1 MAGGFTDTLNI
12 RSTDTL
18 LAGGDTSPGRGL
30 DAEEVVLHRS
40 HTGVDQQQAVVILR
54 HQAEGRQPQVSLDL
68 KKSEK
73 ALTQVVYA
81 CPFHRFSLLYSCKND
96 VDRKRKSLRPKQW
109 DESCQNQFRGT
120 TQIAPREP
128 GTPSRRPN
136 APQTPVFFTPE
147 LGDGPTPPP
156 TETFQQM
163 APSLYD
169 GRREFFPSKLFSR
182 FTLQDIV

>member
-1 MAGGFTDTLNI
+1 MAGGLTDTLNI

-54 HQAEGRQPQVSLDL
+54 HQAEGRQPQVSLAF

-109 DESCQNQFRGT
+109 TKAAKTSSAVPPKLHRESPVPLRDGLTRRKRRYSSHRSSGMAQHRRQRKPFSKWLPLSMMAGGNSSRQSCFRDSHYKT
-120 TQIAPREP
+120 
-128 GTPSRRPN
+128 
-136 APQTPVFFTPE
+136 
-147 LGDGPTPPP
+147 
-156 TETFQQM
+156 
-163 APSLYD
+163 
-169 GRREFFPSKLFSR
+169 
-182 FTLQDIV
+182 